1 MKKSKYLEEEEE
13 KMSRTHSKLSEKN
26 DFEEEDESGQ
36 EGEDEDEDGTIKQQ
50 DLIVKFSS

>member
-50 DLIVKFSS
+50 DLIVNFPS